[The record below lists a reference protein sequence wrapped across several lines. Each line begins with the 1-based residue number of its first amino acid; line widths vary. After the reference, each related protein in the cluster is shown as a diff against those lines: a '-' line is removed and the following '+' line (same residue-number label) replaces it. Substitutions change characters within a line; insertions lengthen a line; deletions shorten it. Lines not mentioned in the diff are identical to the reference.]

1 VWSRRYKSSTKNLAK
16 VSKDSAIQESYLFS
30 TMTPTTLRLLTLLG
44 LAAAAPLAS
53 QAEDTKPL
61 KVMLVLGGCCHDY
74 GTQKM
79 LLAEGISA
87 RANVEF
93 QIEHNPDKSTKVTYE
108 FYKNPDWAKGFD
120 LIIHDECAADVV
132 EQGYVSNILNAHK
145 SGVPAVNLHC
155 AMHCYRWG
163 NFRDRAL
170 KIGDDNAGWYEFT
183 GIQSTGHGPQE
194 PIKITFTDTQHPITK
209 TLSGWTTIKEELY
222 NNIQIFPTS
231 HELAKGDQEV
241 TDKKTQA
248 KRTDTAVIAGTKK
261 YVPSKTHE
269 LATGDQEVTDKKTQA
284 KRTDTAVIA
293 WTNEY
298 GPSKTRVFNT
308 TLGHNNETVGDAR
321 YLDFLTRGVLWAT
334 GKLGEDGKPV
344 AGYGPKQK

>member
-1 VWSRRYKSSTKNLAK
+1 
-16 VSKDSAIQESYLFS
+16 
-30 TMTPTTLRLLTLLG
+30 MMTTLRNALLG
-44 LAAAAPLAS
+44 LAAALPFSGTL
-53 QAEDTKPL
+53 AEDTKPL

-74 GTQKM
+74 ATQKL

-93 QIEHNPDKSTKVTYE
+93 QIEHNPDKTTKASFD
-108 FYKNPDWAKGFD
+108 FYKNPGWAQGFD
-120 LIIHDECAADVV
+120 VIIHDECAADIV
-132 EQGYVSNILNAHK
+132 EAGYVANILNAHK
-145 SGVPAVNLHC
+145 GGVPAVNLHC

-170 KIGDDNAGWYEFT
+170 KLGDDNAGWFEFT
-183 GIQSTGHGPQE
+183 GVQSTGHGPQE
-194 PIKITFTDTQHPITK
+194 PITLTFTDNQHPITK
-209 TLSGWTTIKEELY
+209 TLNGWTTIKEELY
-222 NNIQIFPTS
+222 NNLQIFPSS
-231 HELAKGDQEV
+231 HELAKGEQVV

-248 KRTDTAVIAGTKK
+248 
-261 YVPSKTHE
+261 
-269 LATGDQEVTDKKTQA
+269 Q
-284 KRTDTAVIA
+284 RTDTAVIA

-321 YLDFLTRGVLWAT
+321 YLDLLTRGVLWAA
-334 GKLGEDGKPV
+334 GKLDQDGKPV